1 MWPALLQSL
10 RADLYRVAAKAG
22 LRAFFTTF
30 LCVAT
35 YRYVALLRL
44 CQAFRRRP
52 ALKWTLYP
60 LLLLW
65 FARLG
70 RKLGIRIPLACKVG
84 DGLLIEHWGGIWVN
98 PEVIFGRNCNIAH
111 GVTLGWVGSGA
122 NRGAP
127 QLGDGVFLGP
137 GCAVLGGVKVGNH
150 ALISANSVVLQ
161 DVPENGVV
169 LGVPG
174 RVFSTQGS
182 HDLVKN
188 PWPEGARSD
197 SPQQDASSN

>member
-1 MWPALLQSL
+1 MWHTLLQSL
-10 RADLYRVAAKAG
+10 RADLYRVAARTG
-22 LRAFFTTF
+22 LRAFCITF

-35 YRYVALLRL
+35 YRYVALFRL
-44 CQAFRRRP
+44 CQTFRRQP
-52 ALKWTLYP
+52 ALKWTCYP
-60 LLLLW
+60 FLLLW
-65 FARLG
+65 FSRLG
-70 RKLGIRIPLACKVG
+70 RKLGIRIPLACPVG

-98 PEVIFGRNCNIAH
+98 PEVRFGRNCNIAH

-127 QLGDGVFLGP
+127 QLGDAVFLGP

-188 PWPEGARSD
+188 LWHEGLQDGATC
-197 SPQQDASSN
+197 QDASRN